1 MILESPSLS
10 FKKSRAEVQVIKAP
24 RERPSVSWFCGSEL
38 VWKNSG
44 NFETADL
51 SVSFP
56 RTVKV
61 ANGAK
66 TLSTPEHIS
75 PVFLLWPNL
84 SFSVTVPPETPEVPL
99 LDGSAVE
106 WFCALRRLA
115 GVPQELEFYDV
126 AEPFKMDFGFGFCEA
141 RPAETFEVEYSMER
155 GVYRDDCSLEI
166 HSPEDLFILFCA
178 RTFIFEEDYE
188 AAKKAGL
195 LLGADAASGVLLR
208 RFGGSKVQ
216 VLSGGTLRFL
226 QEPLYHKVLDF
237 LGDLS
242 LFSRAL
248 PRCKFRIH
256 NGGHA
261 IHHQIFQ
268 RLVQNVTS
276 RNSAEVN

>member
-10 FKKSRAEVQVIKAP
+10 FPKSRAEVSLVKDSHGL
-24 RERPSVSWFCGSEL
+24 PSVSWFCGSEL
-38 VWKNSG
+38 VWRNAG
-44 NFETADL
+44 TFETANL
-51 SVSFP
+51 NVTFP

-61 ANGAK
+61 QNGAK
-66 TLSTPEHIS
+66 SISTPEHLS
-75 PVFLLWPNL
+75 AAFLLWPMH
-84 SFSVTVPPETPEVPL
+84 SFAVTVTPETPELPL

-106 WFCALRRLA
+106 WFCALRNFA
-115 GVPQELEFYDV
+115 GVPQELDFYEV
-126 AEPFKMDFGFGFCEA
+126 AEPFKLDFGFGFCEA

-155 GVYRDDCSLEI
+155 GIYRDDCALEI
-166 HSPEDLFILFCA
+166 HSPEDLFKLFCA

-188 AAKKAGL
+188 AAKNAGLILGADSSSGL
-195 LLGADAASGVLLR
+195 LLR
-208 RFGGSKVQ
+208 RLGGSAVQ
-216 VLSGGTLRFL
+216 VLSGGALRFL

-237 LGDLS
+237 VGDLA

-268 RLVQNVTS
+268 RLVQHVTP
-276 RNSAEVN
+276 RNSSEVN